1 MLVQLLW
8 KPLPESWPAPA
19 PQRPAGLRGL
29 VAWVRDI
36 AAAAPQRDDV
46 ERRVRR
52 GAMQA
57 IVREAFQQ
65 TVAEQDSE
73 HRGPAEFADV
83 WKARL
88 TAFLAEEV
96 VEVTGWGEITIAE
109 LDADLGWSLYAAA
122 SRARMETI
130 ARATATP
137 SRHRGM
143 DDEPTVS
150 YEFSIAADGDGSL
163 GRVQYA
169 ICEPCGVGLLKKIS
183 FSTEWHS
190 CGFGTLALR
199 ELETRHPGLTWYTT
213 GQYAH
218 ARGFYDRYRSGS
230 DSPWTAQQH
239 PCPHF

>member
-1 MLVQLLW
+1 M
-8 KPLPESWPAPA
+8 A
-19 PQRPAGLRGL
+19 
-29 VAWVRDI
+29 VAV
-36 AAAAPQRDDV
+36 PQRDNI

-73 HRGPAEFADV
+73 HRGPAEFADA

-88 TAFLAEEV
+88 IALLAMPT
-96 VEVTGWGEITIAE
+96 VEVSGWAEINT
-109 LDADLGWSLYAAA
+109 ADLDTGLGWNLYAAA
-122 SRARMETI
+122 GHARSEAI
-130 ARATATP
+130 AQAKATP
-137 SRHRGM
+137 SRRRGAH
-143 DDEPTVS
+143 DAPTVS
-150 YEFSIAADGDGSL
+150 YEFSIAADGDGSR

-183 FSTEWHS
+183 FSPEWQF

-199 ELETRHPGLTWYTT
+199 ELETRHVGLTWYTS
-213 GQYAH
+213 GQYAY
-218 ARGFYDRYRSGS
+218 AKGFYARYRQGS
-230 DSPWTAQQH
+230 DSPWTEKQR

>member
-1 MLVQLLW
+1 MLVRLLW
-8 KPLPESWPAPA
+8 KPLPESWLPVA
-19 PQRPAGLRGL
+19 PQRSTGLRGL
-29 VAWVRDI
+29 IAWI
-36 AAAAPQRDDV
+36 QEMAAGAPQGDDV

-73 HRGPAEFADV
+73 HRGPAAFADA

-88 TAFLAEEV
+88 AALLSQES
-96 VEVTGWGEITIAE
+96 VEVSGWADITIAE
-109 LDADLGWSLYAAA
+109 LDTDLGWSLYAAA
-122 SRARMETI
+122 SRARSETI
-130 ARATATP
+130 ARANATP
-137 SRHRGM
+137 SRRRGT
-143 DDEPTVS
+143 DDAPTVS
-150 YEFSIAADGDGSL
+150 FEFSIAADGDGSL

-183 FSTEWHS
+183 FSPEWHC
-190 CGFGTLALR
+190 CGFGSLALR
-199 ELETRHPGLTWYTT
+199 ELETRHSGLTWYTS

-218 ARGFYDRYRSGS
+218 AKGFYARYRQGS
-230 DSPWTAQQH
+230 DSPWTAKQH

>member
-1 MLVQLLW
+1 MLVRLLW
-8 KPLPESWPAPA
+8 KPLPESWPEAA
-19 PQRPAGLRGL
+19 PQRSAGLRGL
-29 VAWVRDI
+29 AARVWEVAAGVPRD
-36 AAAAPQRDDV
+36 DDV

-57 IVREAFQQ
+57 IVRESFQQ

-73 HRGPAEFADV
+73 HRGPAAFAEA

-88 TAFLAEEV
+88 AAVLAQET

-109 LDADLGWSLYAAA
+109 LDIDLGWSLYEAA
-122 SRARMETI
+122 SRARAEAI
-130 ARATATP
+130 ARAVATP
-137 SRHRGM
+137 GCRRGA
-143 DDEPTVS
+143 DDGPTVS
-150 YEFSIAADGDGSL
+150 FEFSIAADGDGSL

-169 ICEPCGVGLLKKIS
+169 ICESCGVGLLKKIS
-183 FSTEWHS
+183 FSPEWHC

-199 ELETRHPGLTWYTT
+199 ELETRHPALTWYTT

-218 ARGFYDRYRSGS
+218 AQGFYQRYRHRS
-230 DSPWTAQQH
+230 DSPWTADQH

>member
-8 KPLPESWPAPA
+8 KPLPVSWPEAV
-19 PQRPAGLRGL
+19 PQRPTGLRGL
-29 VAWVRDI
+29 VAWAREVAVGVSQDE
-36 AAAAPQRDDV
+36 DV

-73 HRGPAEFADV
+73 HRGPAAFAEA
-83 WKARL
+83 WKTRL
-88 TAFLAEEV
+88 AAVLAQET
-96 VEVTGWGEITIAE
+96 VEVTGWGQLTIAE
-109 LDADLGWSLYAAA
+109 LDTGLGRSLYDAA
-122 SRARMETI
+122 SRARAETI
-130 ARATATP
+130 ARAVVMP
-137 SRHRGM
+137 GRRRGA
-143 DDEPTVS
+143 DDGPTVS
-150 YEFSIAADGDGSL
+150 HEFSIAADEDGSL

-169 ICEPCGVGLLKKIS
+169 VCEPCGVGLLKKIS
-183 FSTEWHS
+183 FSPEWHC

-218 ARGFYDRYRSGS
+218 AQGFYQRYRHRS
-230 DSPWTAQQH
+230 DSPWTANQH

>member
-1 MLVQLLW
+1 MLVRLLW
-8 KPLPESWPAPA
+8 KPLPESWPESASP
-19 PQRPAGLRGL
+19 RPAGLRGL
-29 VAWVRDI
+29 VAWVREL
-36 AAAAPQRDDV
+36 AEGVPQHDDV

-73 HRGPAEFADV
+73 PREPAAFAEA
-83 WKARL
+83 WRARL
-88 TAFLAEEV
+88 AALLARET
-96 VEVTGWGEITIAE
+96 VEVTGWGEIIIAE
-109 LDADLGWSLYAAA
+109 LDTELGWSLYAAA
-122 SRARMETI
+122 SRARAETI
-130 ARATATP
+130 ALAAATP
-137 SRHRGM
+137 SRRRGA
-143 DDEPTVS
+143 DDGPTPS

-183 FSTEWHS
+183 FSSEWHC

-199 ELETRHPGLTWYTT
+199 ELEIRHPALTWYTT

-218 ARGFYDRYRSGS
+218 ARGFYDRYRHSS

>member
-8 KPLPESWPAPA
+8 KPLPESWPAA
-19 PQRPAGLRGL
+19 ARQRPAGLRGL
-29 VAWVRDI
+29 ISRVRDM
-36 AAAAPQRDDV
+36 AAAVPQRDDV
-46 ERRVRR
+46 DRRVRR

-73 HRGPAEFADV
+73 HRGPAEFANA

-88 TAFLAEEV
+88 AALLAQETIEV
-96 VEVTGWGEITIAE
+96 SGWAEITIAE
-109 LDADLGWSLYAAA
+109 LDTDLGWSLYAAA
-122 SRARMETI
+122 SRARSETI
-130 ARATATP
+130 TRSNATP
-137 SRHRGM
+137 SRRRGT
-143 DDEPTVS
+143 DNAPTVS

-183 FSTEWHS
+183 FSPEWHC

-199 ELETRHPGLTWYTT
+199 ELEARHPGLTWYTT
-213 GQYAH
+213 GQYAY
-218 ARGFYDRYRSGS
+218 AKGFYARYRQDS
-230 DSPWTAQQH
+230 DSPWTEKQR